1 MSDTASLASKGE
13 ISLSD
18 SAAKRLAWLI
28 EQEADQ
34 DLMLRISVNGGG
46 CSGFTY
52 SFSFDKEVKGDDLTF
67 QKDGVTAVIDEM
79 SLEFLDGSVVDY
91 VEGIAGAAF
100 QISNPNAT
108 SSWSGA
114 ASSGSASSVAGWPS
128 DRSRTSRF
136 PGRLAAPLPFRA

>member
-1 MSDTASLASKGE
+1 MPDSASVAGKGE

-18 SAAKRLAWLI
+18 SAAKRLAWMI
-28 EQEADQ
+28 EQEADP
-34 DLMLRISVNGGG
+34 DLMLRVSVNGGG

-52 SFSFDKEVKGDDLTF
+52 SFSFDKEVKTDDLTF
-67 QKDGVTAVIDEM
+67 QKDGVTAVIDEV

-108 SSWSGA
+108 SSCGCGA
-114 ASSGSASSVAGWPS
+114 SFAI
-128 DRSRTSRF
+128 
-136 PGRLAAPLPFRA
+136 

>member
-1 MSDTASLASKGE
+1 MLWYVDAYFVLEPKYMSESASIVGKGE

-18 SAAKRLAWLI
+18 SAAKRLAWLV
-28 EQEADQ
+28 EQEADR

-52 SFSFDKEVKGDDLTF
+52 SFSFDKEVKADDLTF
-67 QKDGVTAVIDEM
+67 RKDGVTAVIDEV

-100 QISNPNAT
+100 QISNPNA
-108 SSWSGA
+108 SSSCGCGA
-114 ASSGSASSVAGWPS
+114 SFAI
-128 DRSRTSRF
+128 
-136 PGRLAAPLPFRA
+136 